1 MSCGCAKQGTPAA
14 PPGVSGAHTT
24 GQRQRGLAPALVDA
38 INQARLIVMNLAAAG
53 DDRAAPAFRRLS
65 DFETQQ
71 LYPLLAQNG
80 LIDQAR
86 LSRWLAA
93 HRLIGRLIDI
103 AIQTRAQAAWQQAV
117 WALQQHY
124 AEEE

>member
-1 MSCGCAKQGTPAA
+1 
-14 PPGVSGAHTT
+14 
-24 GQRQRGLAPALVDA
+24 
-38 INQARLIVMNLAAAG
+38 MNLAAAG